1 MGRPPLE
8 SKQRQLAVAL
18 PPEVRAQL
26 EAAAT
31 ASGHS
36 VAEEIRRRI
45 NLTLWLDTYDKPTR
59 DLADAVMWIAREIEL
74 QTRSPWQRNRKSNE
88 ALSAALQEWLEHLRP
103 QLSGGASDLFG
114 PDDPATLGRSIAR
127 YYRHHKAGVQQSKEE
142 IEMMRRLQ
150 EGKSHGCLT
159 PPSEYEK

>member
-18 PPEVRAQL
+18 RPEVRAQL

-45 NLTLWLDTYDKPTR
+45 NFTLWLDSYDKPTR
-59 DLADAVMWIAREIEL
+59 DLADAVMEIAREIER
-74 QTRSPWQRNRKSNE
+74 QTRSPWQSNRKSNE
-88 ALSAALQEWLEHLRP
+88 ALAAAVQEWLEGLRP
-103 QLSGGASDLFG
+103 RLSGGASDLFG

-127 YYRHHKAGVQQSKEE
+127 YHRHVRAEVEKSAEE
-142 IEMMRRLQ
+142 VPILDEWK
-150 EGKSHGCLT
+150 KS
-159 PPSEYEK
+159 